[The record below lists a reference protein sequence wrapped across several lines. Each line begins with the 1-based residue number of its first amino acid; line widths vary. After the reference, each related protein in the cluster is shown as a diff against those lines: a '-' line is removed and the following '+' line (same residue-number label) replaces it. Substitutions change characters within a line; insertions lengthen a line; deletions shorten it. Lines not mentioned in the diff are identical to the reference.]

1 MPTQKRKFGDLG
13 ERLASKFLRNNGY
26 AVLEVNYQKRIGE
39 IDVIAKKE
47 KAIHFIEVK
56 TRTES
61 SSNMFGLPQ
70 EAVSF
75 QKKKKLIRTALFYL
89 AEHKLSDDAIWQIDV
104 IAITINRD
112 KTKAKINHIENA
124 VSYDSL

>member
-13 ERLASKFLRNNGY
+13 ERLASKFLKNNGY
-26 AVLEVNYQKRIGE
+26 AVLEINYQKRIGE
-39 IDVIAKKE
+39 IDVIAKSGKT
-47 KAIHFIEVK
+47 IHFIEVK

-61 SSNMFGLPQ
+61 SSEMFGLPQ

-75 QKKKKLIRTALFYL
+75 HKKKKLIRTALFYL
-89 AEHKLSDDAIWQIDV
+89 AEHKLSDEAIWQIDV
-104 IAITINRD
+104 IAITINQD

-124 VSYDSL
+124 VSYDCL

>member
-13 ERLASKFLRNNGY
+13 ERLARKFLKNNGY

-39 IDVIAKKE
+39 IDVIAKHK
-47 KAIHFIEVK
+47 KTIHFIEVK

-61 SSNMFGLPQ
+61 SSEMFGLPQ
-70 EAVSF
+70 EAVSY

-89 AEHKLSDDAIWQIDV
+89 SERRLSDEAIWQIDV
-104 IAITINRD
+104 IAITINQD